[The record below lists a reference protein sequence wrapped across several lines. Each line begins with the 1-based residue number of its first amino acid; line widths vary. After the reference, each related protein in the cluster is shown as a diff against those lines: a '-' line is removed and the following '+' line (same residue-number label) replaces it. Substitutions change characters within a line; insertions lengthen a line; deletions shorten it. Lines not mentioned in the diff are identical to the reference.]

1 MSYRINTTDG
11 RLLVDLIDG
20 KIDSSTTDLNLI
32 GKNVSGFG
40 EFLNENFVRLAEN
53 FSSSSPPS
61 SPLKGQLWYD
71 TTEERLK
78 IYDGSQFKPTD
89 TTIVSATNPGL
100 TSGGIWIDSSNRQ
113 LYFSDG
119 TATVLAGPIYSVL
132 QGETGFKVETVTD
145 VSGNPKVIAKLMIGS
160 IPVALISRE
169 SFTPSIQQT
178 GFTGNILTGINIASN
193 FSDSFK
199 FYGEA
204 SSASSLKDNLGNVF
218 SASDFLKAT
227 QNNTLTGTLYV
238 KNNGGIRFGGNGE
251 HLLRVAGNTV
261 FAQNTLLNYNYSI
274 QVTKSSGVTDAIYVN
289 AANSRVGI
297 FRNTP
302 AYTLDVNGDLRVTG
316 NLVVEGTSTS
326 LQVSTVE
333 VEDKNIEIAKASVLL
348 SNADLDGAGIVIK
361 SSSSDK
367 TILWENT
374 GSNIAVSENLKI
386 ASGKVYKIGTDTVL
400 STTEIGT
407 TVVSALGLTQ
417 IGTLQYLDVDNI
429 NLNNNTI
436 SVSGS
441 GLQIDSAGDIN
452 VVNNNK
458 IVNLGN
464 PTDPQDAA
472 TKFYVDSTIEAY
484 PISLALDITGLND
497 TQIGLVINDVAPATL
512 YDNGKTARIHTF
524 YYSGVSV
531 IRGLKL
537 YTVSGGNWVF
547 TQNLVSSV

>member
-20 KIDSSTTDLNLI
+20 KIDNSTTDLNLI

-40 EFLNENFVRLAEN
+40 EFLNENFVKLAEN

-61 SPLKGQLWYD
+61 NPLRGQLWYD

-78 IYDGSQFKPTD
+78 IYNGSQFKPTD
-89 TTIVSATNPGL
+89 TTIVSGSNPGL

-113 LYFSDG
+113 MYFSDG
-119 TATVLAGPIYSVL
+119 TATILAGPLYSVL

-145 VSGNPKVIAKLMIGS
+145 VSGNSKTIAKLMIGS
-160 IPVALISRE
+160 IPVALLSRE
-169 SFTPSIQQT
+169 SFTPSVQQT
-178 GFTGNILTGINIASN
+178 GFTGNILTGINIATN
-193 FSDSFK
+193 FADTFK

-204 SSASSLKDNLGNVF
+204 LSAANLKDDLGNVF

-238 KNNGGIRFGGNGE
+238 KNNGGIRFGGSGE
-251 HLLRVAGNTV
+251 HLFRVAGNTV
-261 FAQNTLLNYNYSI
+261 FSQNTLLNYNYSL
-274 QVTKSSGVTDAIYVN
+274 QVTRPSGVTDAIYVN
-289 AANSRVGI
+289 AANARVGI

-302 AYTLDVNGDLRVTG
+302 AYTLDVNGDLRVSG

-326 LQVSTVE
+326 LQVNTLD
-333 VEDKNIEIAKASVLL
+333 VEDKNIELAKATVLL
-348 SNADLDGAGIVIK
+348 TDAQLDGAGVILK
-361 SSSSDK
+361 SSTTDK
-367 TILWENT
+367 TIIWENS
-374 GSNIAVSENLKI
+374 GSNIAISENLKI
-386 ASGKVYKIGTDTVL
+386 SSGKVYKIGTDTVL
-400 STTEIGT
+400 SLTELGSTVTTAT
-407 TVVSALGLTQ
+407 GLTQ

-429 NLNNNTI
+429 NINNNTI
-436 SVSGS
+436 TVSGS
-441 GLQIDSAGDIN
+441 GLQINSSGDIN

-464 PTDPQDAA
+464 PTSAQDAA
-472 TKFYVDSTIEAY
+472 TKSYVDTTIGSF
-484 PISLALDITGLND
+484 PISLSLDITDLND
-497 TQIGLVINDVAPATL
+497 TQIGLVINDVAPANL
-512 YDNGKTARIHTF
+512 FLNGKTARVHTF
-524 YYSGVSV
+524 YYSGATV

>member
-20 KIDSSTTDLNLI
+20 KIDNSTTDLNLI

-53 FSSSSPPS
+53 FSSSAPPS
-61 SPLKGQLWYD
+61 NPLRGQLWYD

-89 TTIVSATNPGL
+89 TTIVSSTNPGL

-113 LYFSDG
+113 MYFSDG

-145 VSGNPKVIAKLMIGS
+145 VSGNPKTIAKLMIGS

-169 SFTPSIQQT
+169 SFTPSVQQT
-178 GFTGNILTGINIASN
+178 GFTGNILTGINIATT
-193 FSDSFK
+193 FAETFK

-204 SSASSLKDNLGNVF
+204 TSAGSLKDNLGNVF
-218 SASDFLKAT
+218 SASDFLKST

-274 QVTKSSGVTDAIYVN
+274 QVTKTSGVTDAIYVN

-302 AYTLDVNGDLRVTG
+302 SYTLDVNGDLRVSG
-316 NLVVEGTSTS
+316 NLVVEGESTA
-326 LQVSTVE
+326 LQVTTVE
-333 VEDKNIEIAKASVLL
+333 VEDKNIEIAKSSVLM
-348 SNADLDGAGIVIK
+348 SDPELDGAGILIK
-361 SSSSDK
+361 SNTTDK

-386 ASGKVYKIGTDTVL
+386 ATGKVFKIGTETVL
-400 STTEIGT
+400 STTELGPTVT
-407 TVVSALGLTQ
+407 TATGLTQ
-417 IGTLQYLDVDNI
+417 IGTLEYLDVDNI

-436 SVSGS
+436 TVSGS
-441 GLQIDSAGDIN
+441 GLQIDSSGD
-452 VVNNNK
+452 VNIVNGNK

-464 PTDPQDAA
+464 PTSPQDAA
-472 TKFYVDSTIEAY
+472 TKFYVDSTIADF
-484 PISLALDITGLND
+484 PISLAFDITGLND
-497 TQIGLVINDVAPATL
+497 TQIGLVVNDVAPATL
-512 YDNGKTARIHTF
+512 YQNGKTARVHTF
-524 YYSGVSV
+524 YYSGISV
-531 IRGLKL
+531 VRGLKL

>member
-1 MSYRINTTDG
+1 M
-11 RLLVDLIDG
+11 
-20 KIDSSTTDLNLI
+20 
-32 GKNVSGFG
+32 
-40 EFLNENFVRLAEN
+40 
-53 FSSSSPPS
+53 
-61 SPLKGQLWYD
+61 
-71 TTEERLK
+71 
-78 IYDGSQFKPTD
+78 
-89 TTIVSATNPGL
+89 
-100 TSGGIWIDSSNRQ
+100 
-113 LYFSDG
+113 
-119 TATVLAGPIYSVL
+119 
-132 QGETGFKVETVTD
+132 
-145 VSGNPKVIAKLMIGS
+145 
-160 IPVALISRE
+160 
-169 SFTPSIQQT
+169 
-178 GFTGNILTGINIASN
+178 
-193 FSDSFK
+193 
-199 FYGEA
+199 
-204 SSASSLKDNLGNVF
+204 
-218 SASDFLKAT
+218 
-227 QNNTLTGTLYV
+227 
-238 KNNGGIRFGGNGE
+238 
-251 HLLRVAGNTV
+251 
-261 FAQNTLLNYNYSI
+261 
-274 QVTKSSGVTDAIYVN
+274 
-289 AANSRVGI
+289 
-297 FRNTP
+297 
-302 AYTLDVNGDLRVTG
+302 DVNGDLRVTG